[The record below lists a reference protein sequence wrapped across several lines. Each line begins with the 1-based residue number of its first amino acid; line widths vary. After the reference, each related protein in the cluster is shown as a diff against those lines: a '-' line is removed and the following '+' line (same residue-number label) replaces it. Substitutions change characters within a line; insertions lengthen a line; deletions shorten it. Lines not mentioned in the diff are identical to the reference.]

1 VKQNT
6 WHDTCMARRRRRCLS
21 IVAALVAAAFLAPG
35 AMAAEHTDS
44 KLSLS
49 DTKGPKMTILEPV
62 EGAALKVDKF
72 ILKAEITGV
81 SKPPHSLRLFIV
93 NDSNPVEIELDE
105 EAIKGTAP
113 KFHVGAVI
121 EGALAMGTNTLFLTA
136 EDSSGNGVIEASVSV
151 NRVWGPLSVY
161 KLILAV
167 ALYLFLPLTAVT
179 YYIFRRK
186 RRQAE
191 VDRIFYILK
200 FDDESKKAYE
210 YESGGKGESL
220 DKGEYWHFF
229 WAVVYLSVVSFI
241 GLALLFF
248 SAEIALPASEFPQVK
263 LGNAYFPEKGSR
275 LVCGMAFLGAYLWGV
290 QYIYR
295 RYLLNDI
302 IPGVYYGISTRMILA
317 AIIALVTYNGYEALA
332 GGPGAGTSEG
342 GIMWS
347 IWPALA
353 LAIGMFPQR
362 GLRWLMDRLPI
373 FSPENDP
380 SVREAPLEMI
390 EGVTILDRMRLE
402 EQGIDTC
409 YDLAK
414 ADFVPLILKTPYSAR
429 ELVDWILQAK
439 LCAYFGEA
447 VKDLRQHSIKTAYDL
462 TQVSDIEKLAPAIAL
477 TQSALEQAQRSFKE
491 DTEIQRLRDVANLL
505 GKFSPLSEGEKESS

>member
-1 VKQNT
+1 MYGQTLETVSDHRGGPSCRSLPRTGRHGRGAYGFQVVDLRHQRSQR
-6 WHDTCMARRRRRCLS
+6 WRFSSRPRA
-21 IVAALVAAAFLAPG
+21 AALRG
-35 AMAAEHTDS
+35 E
-44 KLSLS
+44 
-49 DTKGPKMTILEPV
+49 E
-62 EGAALKVDKF
+62 F
-72 ILKAEITGV
+72 ILQAEIAGV
-81 SKPPHSLRLFIV
+81 SEPPRSLRLFIV
-93 NDSNPVEIELDE
+93 NDSKPVKFEL
-105 EAIKGTAP
+105 AKAVKGAAP
-113 KFHVGAVI
+113 KFHHVGVI
-121 EGALAMGTNTLFLTA
+121 KGPLAMGSNTLLLIA
-136 EDSSGNGVIEASVSV
+136 EDSSGKRVAEASVSV
-151 NRVWGPLSVY
+151 NRVWMPLLVY
-161 KLILAV
+161 KLILGL

-179 YYIFRRK
+179 YYAFRRK

-191 VDRIFYILK
+191 IDRIFDVLK
-200 FDDESKKAYE
+200 FDKKTKEAYK
-210 YESGGKGESL
+210 YEAGGKGAN
-220 DKGEYWHFF
+220 WHLC

-263 LGNAYFPEKGSR
+263 LGNVDFPEKGSR
-275 LVCGMAFLGAYLWGV
+275 LVCGMAFLGAYLWGI

-302 IPGVYYGISTRMILA
+302 IPGVYYGISTRMIVA

-332 GGPGAGTSEG
+332 GGPGPGVSEG

-373 FSPENDP
+373 FSPATDP

-390 EGVTILDRMRLE
+390 EGMTIQDIMRLE

-447 VKDLRQHSIKTAYDL
+447 VRDLRLHSIKTAYDL
-462 TQVSDIEKLAPAIAL
+462 TQVESADIEELVPETTLTRTAL
-477 TQSALEQAQRSFKE
+477 VRAKESFE
-491 DTEIQRLRDVANLL
+491 RDNEIERLREAAKLL
-505 GKFSPLSEGEKESS
+505 GTFWRREASPLSEGEKESS

>member
-1 VKQNT
+1 
-6 WHDTCMARRRRRCLS
+6 M

-44 KLSLS
+44 E
-49 DTKGPKMTILEPV
+49 MTILEPRKDAV
-62 EGAALKVDKF
+62 LKVDKF
-72 ILKAEITGV
+72 ILKAVITADQ
-81 SKPPHSLRLFIV
+81 KPHSLHLLIK
-93 NDSNPVEIELDE
+93 NDSNPVSIKLDE

-161 KLILAV
+161 KLILGV

-332 GGPGAGTSEG
+332 GGPGSGTSEG

>member
-1 VKQNT
+1 
-6 WHDTCMARRRRRCLS
+6 M
-21 IVAALVAAAFLAPG
+21 AALVAAAFLTPG
-35 AMAAEHTDS
+35 AMAAAHTGS
-44 KLSLS
+44 KLSTS
-49 DTKGPKMTILEPV
+49 DTKGPKMTILKPA
-62 EGAALKVDKF
+62 EGAALRGEKF
-72 ILKAEITGV
+72 ILQAEITGV
-81 SKPPHSLRLFIV
+81 SEPPRLLRLFIV
-93 NDSNPVEIELDE
+93 NDSKPVKTEL
-105 EAIKGTAP
+105 AKAVKGTAP
-113 KFHVGAVI
+113 KFHHVGPVI
-121 EGALAMGTNTLFLTA
+121 KGPLAMGSNTLVLIA
-136 EDSSGNGVIEASVSV
+136 EDSSGNRIAEASVSV
-151 NRVWGPLSVY
+151 NRVWMPLLVY
-161 KLILAV
+161 KLILGL

-179 YYIFRRK
+179 YYAFRRK

-191 VDRIFYILK
+191 IDRIFEVLK
-200 FDDESKKAYE
+200 FNEKTKEAYK
-210 YESGGKGESL
+210 YEAGGKGAN
-220 DKGEYWHFF
+220 WHMC
-229 WAVVYLSVVSFI
+229 WAVVYLSVVFFI

-248 SAEIALPASEFPQVK
+248 SAEIALPGSEFPQVK
-263 LGNAYFPEKGSR
+263 LGNVHFPEKGSR
-275 LVCGMAFLGAYLWGV
+275 LVSGMAFLGAYLWGI

-332 GGPGAGTSEG
+332 GGPGSGTSEG

-390 EGVTILDRMRLE
+390 EGVTIQDRMRLE

-414 ADFVPLILKTPYSAR
+414 ADFIPLILKTPYSAR